1 MAAVKVNEISG
12 FRRGVVE
19 VFVYLGMLSPKRRYP
34 TTSQRRATPK
44 KREDTS
50 GKHV

>member
-1 MAAVKVNEISG
+1 MAAVKGNEISG

-19 VFVYLGMLSPKRRYP
+19 AFVFLGMSPKRRYP
-34 TTSQRRATPK
+34 TTSQRHVTPK
-44 KREDTS
+44 KREDDS